1 MKWIP
6 GHPLQ
11 GKVGL
16 SEAPA
21 SPAEDLR
28 TNPLQRAEAS
38 GLRKGWE
45 DLLALPTD
53 RSAHL
58 PGVVALLARTATV
71 ATVHSD
77 AAVAEAVPELPPEAV
92 LAVAVASQAVAAE
105 VAEDVDQ
112 SR

>member
-1 MKWIP
+1 
-6 GHPLQ
+6 
-11 GKVGL
+11 
-16 SEAPA
+16 
-21 SPAEDLR
+21 
-28 TNPLQRAEAS
+28 
-38 GLRKGWE
+38 
-45 DLLALPTD
+45 
-53 RSAHL
+53 
-58 PGVVALLARTATV
+58 V